1 MSTRTRRGRRR
12 LAGLVAGTSLVAG
25 LAVAVPAAPAEA
37 AWACSG
43 VTVVVDFTAFG
54 GGVQKKCDTAHPT
67 TGLKALQDVG
77 YTLTGTQRYGLAF
90 VCRINNKPSK
100 AQDPCVVTPPANAY
114 WSYWK
119 APHKGAWSYSSQ
131 GAGSS
136 VPTPGTV
143 EGWAFGAG
151 TAPSIKAP

>member
-1 MSTRTRRGRRR
+1 MVG
-12 LAGLVAGTSLVAG
+12 LAAGASLVAG
-25 LAVAVPAAPAEA
+25 LAVAVPAPPAEA

-43 VTVVVDFTAFG
+43 VTVVVDMTAFG
-54 GGVQKKCDTAHPT
+54 GGVQKKCDTASPA

-90 VCRINNKPSK
+90 VCRINGKPTK
-100 AQDPCVVTPPANAY
+100 AQDACVVTPPTTAY

-119 APHKGAWSYSSQ
+119 APHKGAWTYSSQ

-151 TAPSIKAP
+151 KPPSTTAP